1 MVMNA
6 DSAWKNPNQE
16 EVSEHSDFPEQID
29 PELMSQLDLA
39 IAESFGLG
47 KILAQSRKS
56 EKSNED
62 AGE

>member
-1 MVMNA
+1 MNA

-16 EVSEHSDFPEQID
+16 VVSEHSDFPEQID

-39 IAESFGLG
+39 IAKSFGLD
-47 KILAQSRKS
+47 KILPQRRVS